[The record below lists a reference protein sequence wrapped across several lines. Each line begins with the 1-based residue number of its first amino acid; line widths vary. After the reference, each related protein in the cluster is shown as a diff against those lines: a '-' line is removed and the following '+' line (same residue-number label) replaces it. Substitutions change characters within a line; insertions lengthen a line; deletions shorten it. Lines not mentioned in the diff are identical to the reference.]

1 MQICRRGKGLK
12 RAGSVL
18 AALLALVLS
27 AQTVSAYNAG
37 KAEKYG
43 LIRGDL
49 STWTQRGSSFSEN
62 RQVSV
67 NGYSALSSMGCSYY
81 ATFFMLCRMGLR
93 NPLTDTAWELALE
106 CREKGLC
113 RDGTGYFDPRS
124 IAKVTDG
131 RAVFVEEGNYGNY
144 YSGQRGIERCENHE
158 DVTKLL
164 RRLMEEKG
172 YFCVACVVGTVT
184 NYQGL
189 EYNSAGHYIFID
201 SLLSD
206 DWLIGD
212 PAFPGTRWSDNWG
225 QHGGEVVKIYAYQL
239 LDENGDQ
246 VWPSERQSMYVV
258 RSFDEY

>member
-12 RAGSVL
+12 CAGSVL
-18 AALLALVLS
+18 AALLVLMLS

-37 KAEKYG
+37 KAAKYG

-62 RQVSV
+62 RQISV
-67 NGYSALSSMGCSYY
+67 NGHSALSSMGCSYY

-124 IAKVTDG
+124 IAKVTGG

-144 YSGQRGIERCENHE
+144 YSGNRALQ
-158 DVTKLL
+158 
-164 RRLMEEKG
+164 
-172 YFCVACVVGTVT
+172 
-184 NYQGL
+184 
-189 EYNSAGHYIFID
+189 
-201 SLLSD
+201 
-206 DWLIGD
+206 
-212 PAFPGTRWSDNWG
+212 
-225 QHGGEVVKIYAYQL
+225 
-239 LDENGDQ
+239 
-246 VWPSERQSMYVV
+246 QS
-258 RSFDEY
+258 